1 MTRLQ
6 TYLTLVP
13 LPIIVL
19 AGFIYL
25 VAILMVP
32 ARYRL
37 QTALAFTVIWL
48 AANKFADLR
57 AIQPLAKTTAFA
69 GYLAIAMAA
78 LLDPGPKRRMPRLV
92 WLYPIMAVAAFVYIL
107 RSAEGMLD
115 VVIRFQWLM
124 LVIAAILLVRTITD
138 SNALMRVINGFA
150 VGYLLTTLILLSAL
164 ILDPRGAYVTGVGR
178 FAPYGGNANQTGLML
193 SQAGFFAF
201 YMAFRGRANWL
212 KPVFLGLAGIAL
224 GLALLTGSRSVVFAT
239 ALPILPLVATIVR
252 RPFVAA
258 LGFVIIAGMLIWLF
272 QLGEQSR
279 LERLYSLES
288 SRYEQW
294 RVYFNVFKERPFFG
308 ILSAPGYSSRI
319 APRLTFHPHNAY
331 LDILYV
337 GGLSYGLPMF
347 MLVFLSLGYGFYIF
361 KHRKLLPTDPV
372 LISCLC
378 LLLLTVY
385 VHGFVNGIIYSPTYA
400 WSVIHVFLA
409 VLMIT
414 LGIDM
419 RKYVRSRSGQAY

>member
-1 MTRLQ
+1 MTRIQLYLQ
-6 TYLTLVP
+6 LIP
-13 LPIIVL
+13 LHYVAL

-25 VAILMVP
+25 MAILMVP

-48 AANKFADLR
+48 AANKFTDLR
-57 AIQPLAKTTAFA
+57 TIQPLAKTTAFA
-69 GYLAIAMAA
+69 GYMAIALAA
-78 LLDPGPKRRMPRLV
+78 LLDPGPKRRMHAIV
-92 WLYPIMAVAAFVYIL
+92 WLYPVMAVIAFVYIL
-107 RSAEGMLD
+107 RSAEGLLD
-115 VVIRFQWLM
+115 IVIRFQWLM

-138 SNALMRVINGFA
+138 NNALMRVINGFA
-150 VGYLLTTLILLSAL
+150 VGYLIVTVILLTAL
-164 ILDPRGAYVTGVGR
+164 VFAPGGASITRMGR

-201 YMAFRGRANWL
+201 YMAFRGQANWL
-212 KPVFLGLAGIAL
+212 KPVFLGLVGIAL
-224 GLALLTGSRSVVFAT
+224 GLALMTGSRSVVFAT

-252 RPFVAA
+252 RPIVAM

-272 QLGEQSR
+272 QLGEESR
-279 LERLYSLES
+279 LERLGSLES
-288 SRYEQW
+288 RRYEQW
-294 RVYFNVFKERPFFG
+294 SVYYDVFLDRPFFG
-308 ILSAPGYSSRI
+308 ILTRPGFSSRI
-319 APRLTFHPHNAY
+319 APHLTFHPHNAY

-347 MLVFLSLGYGFYIF
+347 TLVILSLGFALYLF
-361 KHRKLLPTDPV
+361 KHRKLLPSDPV

-419 RKYVRSRSGQAY
+419 RKYVRSHSRRAY